1 MTYKELLNQLQ
12 QLNEDQ
18 LNMDVVIEKNY
29 GFYSMSS
36 KLDDVELRYV
46 GQENKYSLEQPIIRF

>member
-18 LNMDVVIEKNY
+18 LDSVVSIC
-29 GFYSMSS
+29 SV
-36 KLDDVELRYV
+36 DDDR
-46 GQENKYSLEQPIIRF
+46 